1 MSKRVSVTLD
11 DPLYDRFLRVMQEQG
26 YNRAKGSESA
36 AIARMVA
43 FYCDKD
49 EFYGYVL
56 SRLRNDLEPIF
67 HKMLTDEIQGEK
79 LREIVRGVVAEVLQ
93 EYVVETED
101 KN

>member
-1 MSKRVSVTLD
+1 MSKRVNVTLD
-11 DPLYDRFLRVMQEQG
+11 DALYDRFLQVLEEHGQR
-26 YNRAKGSESA
+26 KGSESA

-67 HKMLTDEIQGEK
+67 HKMLADEIQGEK
-79 LREIVRGVVAEVLQ
+79 LREVVRGVVEDVLQ
-93 EYVVETED
+93 EYVVEDED
-101 KN
+101 KD